1 MSEHKR
7 IYFGVVPIVVLLCF
21 GQVQSFMFS
30 HRALQTLRWDVRMGK
45 EERSIRFQT
54 LMTNNADGYPMENPD
69 TSKTNSNT
77 TSKVPVTPCVRIC
90 RYNAGFYNGAVCIGC
105 FREAYEIQTWESST
119 PQERVYTLEDA
130 LGRYDDIEEP
140 LLFPGS
146 ISRKELVRQL
156 QLQKE
161 LSSRN

>member
-1 MSEHKR
+1 MSGHKR
-7 IYFGVVPIVVLLCF
+7 IYFGVIPIVALLCL
-21 GQVQSFMFS
+21 GQVQGFTFS
-30 HRALQTLRWDVRMGK
+30 HRALQTLRWDARMGK
-45 EERSIRFQT
+45 QERCMRFQT
-54 LMTNNADGYPMENPD
+54 LMTNDADGYAMENQN
-69 TSKTNSNT
+69 TSKTSSNT

-105 FREAYEIQTWESST
+105 FREAYEIQTWESSS

-130 LGRYDDIEEP
+130 LDRYNHMEEP

-146 ISRKELVRQL
+146 ISREELVRQL
-156 QLQKE
+156 QLQKD